1 MGRMTHE
8 VSTLAWLW
16 LSGQLGKFQRRLK
29 KKKKKRNSGEKELE
43 SAIPKQGHT
52 MPVGDL
58 PSVTLNMP
66 RFFGAETN
74 KS

>member
-1 MGRMTHE
+1 MT
-8 VSTLAWLW
+8 VVIRSTGEI
-16 LSGQLGKFQRRLK
+16 SKEI
-29 KKKKKRNSGEKELE
+29 KKKKKRNSGEMELE

-58 PSVTLNMP
+58 PSVTLNMT

>member
-1 MGRMTHE
+1 MT
-8 VSTLAWLW
+8 VIIRSTGEI
-16 LSGQLGKFQRRLK
+16 SKEIK

-58 PSVTLNMP
+58 PSVTLNMT

>member
-1 MGRMTHE
+1 MT
-8 VSTLAWLW
+8 VIRSI
-16 LSGQLGKFQRRLK
+16 GKISKEMF
-29 KKKKKRNSGEKELE
+29 KKRNSGEKELE
-43 SAIPKQGHT
+43 SATPKQGHT
-52 MPVGDL
+52 TLVGDL